1 MFSQE
6 CFEAS
11 LEKAAPKILENI
23 RQNDVLEFPLDKIA
37 HYSLQPTTRPKTLLQ
52 ITFLEVLRNL
62 YRTVLFSL
70 TLQTCGAEFLSSTKM
85 LTLGK

>member
-11 LEKAAPKILENI
+11 FEKAAPEILENI

-37 HYSLQPTTRPKTLLQ
+37 H
-52 ITFLEVLRNL
+52 
-62 YRTVLFSL
+62 
-70 TLQTCGAEFLSSTKM
+70 
-85 LTLGK
+85 